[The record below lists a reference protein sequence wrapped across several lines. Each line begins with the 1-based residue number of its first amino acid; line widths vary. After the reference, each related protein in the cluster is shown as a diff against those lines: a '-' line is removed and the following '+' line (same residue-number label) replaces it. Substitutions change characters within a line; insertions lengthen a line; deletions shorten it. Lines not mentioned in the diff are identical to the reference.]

1 MDLMI
6 QSALVKTV
14 EGGVLLDVSAEDLH
28 VQAYVVISSI
38 DLNVVEKL
46 VPAAVFESGAQVHVA
61 GIQGG
66 TDVSE
71 EIIQILENM
80 SSNDV
85 VVYLCEDA
93 LLYGEALS
101 VLGIK
106 H

>member
-6 QSALVKTV
+6 QSALAQTV
-14 EGGVLLDVSAEDLH
+14 EGGVLLDVTADDLH
-28 VQAYVVISSI
+28 VRAYVVIAAI
-38 DLNVVEKL
+38 DLNIVEKL
-46 VPAAVFESGAQVHVA
+46 IPTSVFESGIQVHVA
-61 GIQGG
+61 GIQRGA
-66 TDVSE
+66 DVPE

-80 SSNDV
+80 SPDDV

-93 LLYGEALS
+93 LIYGEALS